1 MQVLID
7 PSEFAILEGRL
18 FASFNRINEELLF
31 TAGLV
36 IAATVIWL
44 VCDLRKLDVLTL
56 GRSTAITLGVNYK
69 WVVLRSL
76 MIVSILASASTV
88 LVGPVTFLGILIVS
102 IARFIFPTYRHIVLM
117 PGTARGRSCIDF
129 RHAAYRTVAQ
139 LLRAPERNHQFRWR
153 GLLYLP
159 DHEN

>member
-1 MQVLID
+1 M
-7 PSEFAILEGRL
+7 
-18 FASFNRINEELLF
+18 
-31 TAGLV
+31 
-36 IAATVIWL
+36 
-44 VCDLRKLDVLTL
+44 LTL

-102 IARFIFPTYRHIVLM
+102 IARFIFPTYRHIVLR
-117 PGTARGRSCIDF
+117 PGTARIDF